1 MLSYRVK
8 VLLVS
13 AVAALWTG
21 AAVSADSVT
30 PIDVLE
36 FAPGFQMMTVDGV
49 NVVVQTGPEGTVVVN
64 AGPASSAAALLAAI
78 KQHTSTPIRYV
89 LNTNADPAVVGGAAT
104 LAAAGE
110 SMMQDLPGQNVR
122 AIAMNVA
129 TQNAQTALASE
140 PGFDLAALPTQ
151 LFSRP
156 VYSFYLND
164 EPIQVIA
171 TPAGRSNADAV
182 VMFRKSNV
190 VVAGNIFDNSRFP
203 VIDLAHGGS
212 IQGEL
217 DALNKLLN
225 EMVFT
230 STPTVTDGG
239 GTLVIPVRGAV
250 SDQADLLGYRNMVGI
265 IRDRIR
271 ELIDQGKSLVQVQ
284 AARPTQGYDSRY
296 GSSSGRWTTHDFVE
310 AVYKSLKAEQGARR
324 KR

>member
-1 MLSYRVK
+1 
-8 VLLVS
+8 
-13 AVAALWTG
+13 
-21 AAVSADSVT
+21 
-30 PIDVLE
+30 
-36 FAPGFQMMTVDGV
+36 
-49 NVVVQTGPEGTVVVN
+49 
-64 AGPASSAAALLAAI
+64 
-78 KQHTSTPIRYV
+78 
-89 LNTNADPAVVGGAAT
+89 
-104 LAAAGE
+104 
-110 SMMQDLPGQNVR
+110 
-122 AIAMNVA
+122 
-129 TQNAQTALASE
+129 LASE

-171 TPAGRSNADAV
+171 TLAGRSNADAV
-182 VMFRKSNV
+182 VLFRKSNV
-190 VVAGNIFDNSRFP
+190 VVAGNIFDSTRFP

-230 STPTVTDGG
+230 STPTVTNGG

-250 SDQADLLGYRNMVGI
+250 SDQVDLLGYRNMVGI
-265 IRDRIR
+265 IRDRVR
-271 ELIDQGKSLVQVQ
+271 ELIDQGKSLAQVQ

-296 GSSSGRWTTHDFVE
+296 GSSSGSWTTNDFVE
-310 AVYKSLKAEQGARR
+310 AVYKSLKAEPGARR